1 MNAKKLERLMS
12 KKTIKYKLIIF
23 ILIITYLIFILINEF
38 SQLTYYDIGSF
49 ENTNF
54 ERKDPT
60 RVGMENITAKRI
72 PVLTYHMIVYDWEK
86 KRAKNRGN
94 SIVLSLSSFKKQMK
108 WLKKRKYFTLNC
120 KEFYL
125 WHQGKIKLPK
135 KSVLITFDGGS
146 IGQAKF
152 AMPIL
157 KKYNMKGT
165 TFIIGK
171 LTYNNKKGI
180 INYNQINEIRKY
192 YPNFEFQSHTFDL
205 HIRFT
210 ENVYDKTLKDA
221 LLQKKYYNF
230 QYIAYPYGD
239 YSSEMIKAYNDS
251 GIKMAFTYGKNGYAT
266 REQDIFKIRRIKV
279 YSKESFSKF
288 TRWFLD

>member
-1 MNAKKLERLMS
+1 MNAKKLERLTL
-12 KKTIKYKLIIF
+12 KKAIKYKFIIF
-23 ILIITYLIFILINEF
+23 LLLITYLIFILINEF
-38 SQLTYYDIGSF
+38 SELTYYDIGSF

-54 ERKDPT
+54 KRKYPT
-60 RVGMENITAKRI
+60 RIVMENDIAKQI

-86 KRAKNRGN
+86 KKKKNREDC
-94 SIVLSLSSFKKQMK
+94 IVLSLSSFKKQMK

-120 KEFYL
+120 KELYL
-125 WHQGKIKLPK
+125 WHQGKIILPK

-152 AMPIL
+152 SMPIL

-165 TFIIGK
+165 IFIIGN

-180 INYNQINEIRKY
+180 INYNQINKIRKN

-205 HIRFT
+205 HIHLT
-210 ENVYDKTLKDA
+210 KNVYNKVLKDA

-230 QYIAYPYGD
+230 QYIAYPFGD
-239 YSSEMIKAYNDS
+239 YTSEMIKAYNDS

-279 YSKESFSKF
+279 YSTESFSKF
-288 TRWFLD
+288 TSWFLD